1 MKKKIFRTVAAVM
14 SVLVV
19 TVSVLAPAVCV
30 RASSHDWDNDGW
42 DDIFYHDLRDS
53 WNENLRE
60 FKCGVAGALAS
71 QFQGEPWYEGY
82 LTGRVLTTNAE
93 YYNQPSLVF
102 DYVTNMYKDYPSQIK
117 TDQPYAYAYQGF
129 KDNSLN
135 ASNNNFID
143 NANYD
148 YSTTTKYE
156 VFQDN
161 SDYSTNQYSFNWYNP
176 ITNNYNN
183 CDTFYYDNSN
193 NSYYYETKIG
203 EINYEN
209 YVIDNSTH
217 VTYYIV
223 QTDTSSGVEYEFFY
237 DIYYRLPDGRSSY
250 DLTADDVWGEYFVYN
265 VVNYDSVAEDDGKT
279 LGLWHLD
286 GNGNDSSYW
295 NNSVA
300 VFGNLSYS
308 DGIFSKGKYSP
319 NDSSVVNTLYLDKCG
334 FDSSSPYTLEWF
346 EYIPYRSRVLVEDV
360 EYTRYY
366 DTPTSDYLFPNYY
379 FVKGAQF
386 DSFNAL
392 ALVFDGTG
400 FTLYINGIKRDLS
413 FDEAHSSFVTV
424 SYPCG
429 FNVSDSEITWSS
441 LVGKHRSTFDNSTSP
456 KWTFDNYYVYQH
468 AETIIDEIRLSKGV
482 LYTSNYVPS
491 AEPFTT
497 NMVLVVPED
506 AKKDDIVIHSNYEV
520 SDFRIGG
527 VKPTFPVENYVY
539 IALDDNDI
547 VTSVQQY
554 QVNKWVEVA
563 ARVYLGNDTTEDLV
577 GYNMATFKVEEPDT
591 SGGSSSDDG
600 SGSDDSGS
608 SDDSGFDFSELGK
621 GFADLVNAIADL
633 IGSALS
639 SIGDLLNSVLDSLSV
654 FTNFSIG
661 FSNFL
666 GQAFL
671 FVPKEIWD
679 IFGAG
684 LSLLIL
690 VGIIKALRG

>member
-1 MKKKIFRTVAAVM
+1 MKMKIRKCFLILSALMVVFTSMAQPLTVKA
-14 SVLVV
+14 S
-19 TVSVLAPAVCV
+19 
-30 RASSHDWDNDGW
+30 SSHDWYKDGW
-42 DDIFYHDLRDS
+42 DDIWYHDLRDS

-143 NANYD
+143 DATYD

-193 NSYYYETKIG
+193 NSYYYETNIG

-223 QTDTSSGVEYEFFY
+223 QTDTSTGVEYEFFY
-237 DIYYRLPDGRSSY
+237 DIYYLLPDGRSSY
-250 DLTADDVWGEYFVYN
+250 DLTVEDVWGEYFVYN

-286 GNGNDSSYW
+286 GNGNDSSFW
-295 NNSVA
+295 NNSTA

-308 DGIFSKGKYSP
+308 DGVFGKGKYS
-319 NDSSVVNTLYLDKCG
+319 NKDANTTYKLNLDKCS
-334 FDSSSPYTLEWF
+334 FDSSSPFTLEWV
-346 EYIPYRSRVLVEDV
+346 EYIPNNIPAQMTNSSIAGNSTFN
-360 EYTRYY
+360 EYTQY
-366 DTPTSDYLFPNYY
+366 DYVYILPPKYTNSVQNN
-379 FVKGAQF
+379 
-386 DSFNAL
+386 SMNSM
-392 ALVFDGTG
+392 ALVFDGSNYSL
-400 FTLYINGIKRDLS
+400 FCNGMLCS
-413 FDEAHSSFVTV
+413 YGEFGSSSISTI
-424 SYPCG
+424 CG
-429 FNVSDSEITWSS
+429 FNITDDFISWSPSSICYYGDFVEVS
-441 LVGKHRSTFDNSTSP
+441 STLYET
-456 KWTFDNYYVYQH
+456 YYYYGYQH
-468 AETIIDEIRLSKGV
+468 FDTIIDEIRLSRGC
-482 LYTSNYVPS
+482 LYTGTYIPS

-506 AKKDDIVIHSNYEV
+506 AKKNDIVIHSNYEV

-527 VKPTFPVENYVY
+527 VKPTFPIENYVY
-539 IALDDNDI
+539 IALNDND
-547 VTSVQQY
+547 VVMSVQQY

-563 ARVYLGNDTTEDLV
+563 GRVYLGNDTTEDLV
-577 GYNMATFKVEEPDT
+577 GYNMSTFKVEEPDT
-591 SGGSSSDDG
+591 SGDSSSGDSND
-600 SGSDDSGS
+600 SDSGDS
-608 SDDSGFDFSELGK
+608 GDDSGFDFSELGK

-654 FTNFSIG
+654 FTNFSSG

-666 GQAFL
+666 GQAFS
-671 FVPKEIWD
+671 FVPQEIWD

-684 LSLLIL
+684 LSLLII
-690 VGIIKALRG
+690 VGIVKMIRG